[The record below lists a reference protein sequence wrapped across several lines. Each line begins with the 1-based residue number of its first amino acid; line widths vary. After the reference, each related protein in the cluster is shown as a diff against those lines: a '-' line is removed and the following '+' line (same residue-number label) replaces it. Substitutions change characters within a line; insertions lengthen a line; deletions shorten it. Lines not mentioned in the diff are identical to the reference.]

1 MTLRR
6 YPQMHIRKAKKR
18 PASTR
23 LQGTDLRA
31 HWGPCLACL
40 VVSNRL
46 PVTVHTAQG
55 RASVTASAGGLATGL
70 RGAFDRSH
78 GGGSAGL
85 AASPGSTT
93 AARDEVLA
101 GLADLRCVPV
111 ELTAEEVRSYY
122 EDFSNGVLWPLFHYL
137 LDRIPHAVHRVGR
150 LSRVNAKFADAV
162 VAAYQPGDT
171 VWVHDYHLLLLPG
184 CCASACRTR
193 ASASSC
199 TSRSPRPRC
208 SACCRG
214 APRSSAACIGADLIG
229 FHTPAYARNFSAG
242 GRAPA
247 RPRADVRRAAGRRPP
262 RPLRRLPD
270 GHRRRRVR
278 RARAE
283 PLESSTSA
291 PASACS
297 SASTASTTPRASA
310 GA

>member
-1 MTLRR
+1 M
-6 YPQMHIRKAKKR
+6 
-18 PASTR
+18 SR
-23 LQGTDLRA
+23 L
-31 HWGPCLACL
+31 L

-78 GGGSAGL
+78 GRWIGW
-85 AASPGSTT
+85 PGSLARLDT

-111 ELTAEEVRSYY
+111 ELTAKEVRSYY

-137 LDRIPHAVHRVGR
+137 LDRIPMRSTGWDAYR
-150 LSRVNAKFADAV
+150 RVNEKFADAV

-214 APRSSAACIGADLIG
+214 APRSSAA
-229 FHTPAYARNFSAG
+229 S
-242 GRAPA
+242 
-247 RPRADVRRAAGRRPP
+247 
-262 RPLRRLPD
+262 
-270 GHRRRRVR
+270 
-278 RARAE
+278 
-283 PLESSTSA
+283 SA
-291 PASACS
+291 P
-297 SASTASTTPRASA
+297 T
-310 GA
+310 